1 MPFKQRKYFTLFM
14 NNTSINVS
22 LDELKPAFLDNPRL
36 KVHPSNAL
44 HSDVVPN
51 DSKQSI
57 TCSDQQVKWPK

>member
-1 MPFKQRKYFTLFM
+1 MPFKQRKYF
-14 NNTSINVS
+14 TSINVS